1 MNCMEERDKNLA
13 RYRFEKAKQ
22 CILSAEYIMQIN
34 DYNLVSNRSYYA
46 IFHGMR
52 AVLAL
57 ERKDFEKHSGV
68 IGYFRKEYIKTHII
82 PVEASAIIGNAFDAR
97 NESDYKDWY
106 NVDKEEA
113 EMQLQSSAKFLKMI
127 EKYLVD
133 KNVL

>member
-1 MNCMEERDKNLA
+1 MEELDKNLA

-22 CILSAEYIMQIN
+22 CILSAKCVMQIN

-106 NVDKEEA
+106 NVDKDDA
-113 EMQLQSSAKFLKMI
+113 EIQLQSAIKFLKMI
-127 EKYLVD
+127 EAYLVD
-133 KNVL
+133 KNIL

>member
-1 MNCMEERDKNLA
+1 MEERDKNLA

-22 CILSAEYIMQIN
+22 CIVSAECVMQIN

-106 NVDKEEA
+106 NVDKDDA
-113 EMQLQSSAKFLKMI
+113 DIQLQSAIKFLKMI
-127 EKYLVD
+127 EAYLVD

>member
-1 MNCMEERDKNLA
+1 MEELDKNLA
-13 RYRFEKAKQ
+13 RYRFEKAQQ
-22 CILSAEYIMQIN
+22 CILSAEYVMKIN

-106 NVDKEEA
+106 NVDKDDA
-113 EMQLQSSAKFLKMI
+113 EIQLQSAIKFLKMI
-127 EKYLVD
+127 EAYLVD

>member
-1 MNCMEERDKNLA
+1 MEKRDRDLA
-13 RYRFEKAKQ
+13 RYRFEKAQQ
-22 CILSAEYIMQIN
+22 CIMAAEYVMKIN
-34 DYNLVSNRSYYA
+34 DYNLVSNRAYYA

-106 NVDKEEA
+106 DVDKDDA
-113 EMQLQSSAKFLKMI
+113 EIQLQLAIKFLKMI
-127 EKYLVD
+127 ETYLMD
-133 KNVL
+133 KNIL